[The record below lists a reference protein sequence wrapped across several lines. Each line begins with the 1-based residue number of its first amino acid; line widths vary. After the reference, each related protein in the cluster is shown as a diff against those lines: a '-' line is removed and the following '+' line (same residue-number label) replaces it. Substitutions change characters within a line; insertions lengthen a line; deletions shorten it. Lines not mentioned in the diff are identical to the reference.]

1 MKIFLFFRAFVLSCF
16 RDKGFFTV
24 TIIQLQGNG
33 MTIIATIIPIFSVI
47 AGYGTSYMLGS
58 SSSKKQRIISNIKI
72 IA

>member
-1 MKIFLFFRAFVLSCF
+1 
-16 RDKGFFTV
+16 
-24 TIIQLQGNG
+24 